1 MLCHKFSF
9 RFVFATAQN
18 NKRTKKNRKQNGIYI
33 DSKSFEITNFTF
45 QNQKSRIID

>member
-18 NKRTKKNRKQNGIYI
+18 NKRTKKSKTIYTYI